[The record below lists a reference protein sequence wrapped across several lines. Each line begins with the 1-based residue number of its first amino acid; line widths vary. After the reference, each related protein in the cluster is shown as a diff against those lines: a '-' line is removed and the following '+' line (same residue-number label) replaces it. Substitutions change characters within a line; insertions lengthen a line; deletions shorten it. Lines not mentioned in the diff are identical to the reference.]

1 MNETKVSIFDQDLP
15 QTSANHAAISPL
27 SFIERTA
34 EVYPTRLAI
43 VHGDLR
49 RDWATTYRRC
59 RQLASALTQAG
70 IGKNDTVAVMLP
82 NTPPM
87 VEVHFGIPMA
97 GAVLNAINTRL
108 DPETVAFMLDH
119 GEAKAVIVDP
129 EFAGVMKKAL
139 ALRQSTR
146 PLLVIDVE
154 DALYTG
160 ATEPLGTLTY
170 EAFVARGDANFAWS
184 LPGDEWDAIALNY
197 TSGTTGNPKGVVY
210 HHRGAA
216 TNAISNILEWD
227 MPKHAAYLWTLPMFH
242 CNGWCFPWTVAARAG
257 VNVCL
262 RKVDAQAMFDAMR
275 DHGVTH
281 YCGAPIVHGLLVNAP
296 AAMKAGVP
304 AGIKAMVAGAAP
316 PASMIEGMEQMGFDL
331 THVYGLTEVYGP
343 ATVCPKHPEW
353 DALDIGDRARLN
365 ARQGVRYHL
374 QRDVRVLDPETMQ
387 PVPQD
392 GETMGE
398 IMFKGNITMKGYLKN
413 PKATQEAFAGGW
425 FHSGDLAVQY
435 PDGYFKIK
443 DRSKDIIISGGENI
457 SSIEV
462 EDVLYRHP
470 AVLAAAVVA
479 KPDARWGET
488 PCAFVELKA
497 DAEVT
502 AEQIVAH
509 CKLHLAGFKV
519 PRAVVFGEL
528 PKTSTGK
535 IQKFELRKQ
544 VGSAQAID
552 I

>member
-1 MNETKVSIFDQDLP
+1 MTSMYDQNLPRNE
-15 QTSANHAAISPL
+15 ANHAPLSPL

-34 EVYPTRLAI
+34 EVYPDRLAI
-43 VHGDLR
+43 VHGGLR
-49 RDWATTYRRC
+49 QTWGQTYARC
-59 RQLASALTQAG
+59 RRLASSLRAAG

-87 VEVHFGIPMA
+87 VEAHFGVPMA
-97 GAVLNAINTRL
+97 GAVLNALNTRL
-108 DPETVAFMLDH
+108 DPETIAFMLDH
-119 GEAKAVIVDP
+119 GEARAVIVDP
-129 EFAGVMKKAL
+129 EFAPVMARAL
-139 ALRQSTR
+139 ALRQSKA
-146 PLLVIDVE
+146 PLLLIDVE
-154 DALYTG
+154 DAVYG
-160 ATEPLGTLTY
+160 AAAERLGTQTY
-170 EAFVARGDANFAWS
+170 EEFLAAGDPQFAWE

-216 TNAISNILEWD
+216 INAISNVLEWD
-227 MPKHAAYLWTLPMFH
+227 MPKHSVYLWTLPMFH

-262 RKVDAQAMFDAMR
+262 RRVEAQAIFDAIR
-275 DHGVTH
+275 NHGVTH

-296 AAMKAGVP
+296 AAMKEGVP
-304 AGIKAMVAGAAP
+304 AGVKAMVAGAAP
-316 PASMIEGMEQMGFDL
+316 PASMIEGMEKLGFDL

-343 ATVCPKHPEW
+343 ATVCARHDAW
-353 DALDIGDRARLN
+353 NALDVGERARLN

-374 QRDVRVLDPETMQ
+374 QRAAAVLDPETMQ
-387 PVPQD
+387 PVPRD

-398 IMFKGNITMKGYLKN
+398 IMFRGNIAMKGYLKN
-413 PKATQEAFAGGW
+413 PAATGDAFRGGW

-435 PDGYFKIK
+435 PDGYIKIK

-470 AVLAAAVVA
+470 DVLAAAVVA
-479 KPDARWGET
+479 KPDPKWGET

-497 DAEVT
+497 GAQATPED
-502 AEQIVAH
+502 IVAH
-509 CKLHLAGFKV
+509 CKKHLAGFKV

-535 IQKFELRKQ
+535 IQKFELRRQ
-544 VGSAQAID
+544 AGSAAAINV
-552 I
+552 

>member
-1 MNETKVSIFDQDLP
+1 MTSIYDQDLP
-15 QTSANHAAISPL
+15 QTPANFAPMSPL

-34 EVYPTRLAI
+34 EVYPRRLAV
-43 VHGDLR
+43 VHGSLR
-49 RDWATTYRRC
+49 QDWATTYRRC
-59 RQLASALTQAG
+59 RQLASALSQAG

-87 VEVHFGIPMA
+87 VEAHFGIPMA
-97 GAVLNAINTRL
+97 GAVLNTLNTRL
-108 DPETVAFMLDH
+108 DPETIAFMLDH

-129 EFAGVMKKAL
+129 EFAGVMKKAI
-139 ALRQSTR
+139 ALRQSKSS
-146 PLLVIDVE
+146 LLVIDVE
-154 DALYTG
+154 DALFSGPAEKIGST
-160 ATEPLGTLTY
+160 TY
-170 EAFVARGDANFAWS
+170 EAFVAKGDPAFVWS
-184 LPGDEWDAIALNY
+184 LPANEWDAIALNY

-216 TNAISNILEWD
+216 TNAVSNVLEWD
-227 MPKHAAYLWTLPMFH
+227 MPKHSVYLWTLPMFH
-242 CNGWCFPWTVAARAG
+242 CNGWCFPWTLAARAA

-262 RKVDAQAMFDAMR
+262 RRVEPQAIFDAIR
-275 DHGVTH
+275 QHGVTH

-296 AAMKAGVP
+296 AEMKAGVP
-304 AGIKAMVAGAAP
+304 AGVKAMVAGAAP

-343 ATVCPKHPEW
+343 ATVCAKHDEW
-353 DALDIGDRARLN
+353 NQLDIGERARLN

-374 QRDVRVLDPETMQ
+374 ERDVRVLDPETMA
-387 PVPQD
+387 PVPMD

-398 IMFKGNITMKGYLKN
+398 IMFRGNIAMKGYLKN

-435 PDGYFKIK
+435 PDGYIKIK
-443 DRSKDIIISGGENI
+443 DRSKDIIISSGENI

-497 DAEVT
+497 GAQVT
-502 AEQIVAH
+502 VQDIVAH
-509 CKLHLAGFKV
+509 CKQHLAGFKV

-544 VGSAQAID
+544 AGSAAAID
-552 I
+552 V

>member
-15 QTSANHAAISPL
+15 QTPANHAPISPL

-34 EVYPTRLAI
+34 EVYPNRLAI

-49 RDWATTYRRC
+49 QDWASTYRRC

-87 VEVHFGIPMA
+87 VEAHFGIPMA
-97 GAVLNAINTRL
+97 GAVLNALNTRL

-160 ATEPLGTLTY
+160 PTEPLGTATY
-170 EAFVARGDANFAWS
+170 EAFLAGGDTDFAWH
-184 LPGDEWDAIALNY
+184 LPANEWDAIALNY

-227 MPKHAAYLWTLPMFH
+227 MPKHAVYMWTLPMFH

-275 DHGVTH
+275 NHGVTH

-316 PASMIEGMEQMGFDL
+316 PASMIEGMEQLGFDL

-374 QRDVRVLDPETMQ
+374 QRDVRVLNSETMQ

-497 DAEVT
+497 DAQVT

-509 CKLHLAGFKV
+509 CKQHLAGFKV

-544 VGSAQAID
+544 AGSTQAID